1 MDQPVFSLLQVMQ
14 SVRKTLAT
22 RYTSAFWVRAEM
34 NKLNHYSHS
43 GHCYPELVEKQD
55 GKVIAQV
62 NSTLWR
68 DEYRKANELFKK
80 LLNEPLR
87 DGIKIMFRA
96 RINFDPVHGIS
107 LNILEI
113 DPAFTLGDLEREK
126 KETLEKLS
134 KLGLLEANKK
144 LRLPLLPQRIAV
156 ISVETSKGYA
166 DFLSVIDQNPWNYKF
181 FHMLFPS
188 ILQGEKAVEGITG
201 QLARISKAIQ
211 HFDVVA
217 IIRGGGGDVGLS
229 VYNDY
234 RIASAIASF
243 PIPVL
248 SGIGHAT
255 NLTASEMVAHSYAIT
270 PTKLAETLI
279 QRIHQTAQ
287 PLVQFGRSIAAGSE
301 TLLRRQKLS
310 FDSETKLFR
319 SATRGAIA
327 GAGAKIMELQRGLS
341 RETSGK
347 INMDRSELAAAIGQT
362 AKAANLMVERASADI
377 DSSKLK
383 LQRESRRILIA
394 RRENLAFLSGQMA
407 SLDPEH
413 VLRRGYSITRYQG
426 QAIRDPA
433 QLPEGAEIETQ
444 LFKGVIKSRTTT

>member
-217 IIRGGGGDVGLS
+217 IIRGGGGDVGLA

-255 NLTASEMVAHSYAIT
+255 NLTASEMVSHSYAIT